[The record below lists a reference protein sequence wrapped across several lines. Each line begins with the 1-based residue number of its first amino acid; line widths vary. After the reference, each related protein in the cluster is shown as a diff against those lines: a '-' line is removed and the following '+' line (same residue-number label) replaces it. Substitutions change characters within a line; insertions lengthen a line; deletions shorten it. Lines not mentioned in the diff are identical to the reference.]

1 MPRKVV
7 KGTTENLNILR
18 DKINYIGFELEK
30 VPEFLKEFEPLNY
43 RVPKVYDETT
53 YKVYKYVKIKD
64 IEILITPKDRLDDLS
79 ERYKLASP
87 LFTYMKPETNEDIE
101 KYAYFLKMIN
111 QTRISDIE
119 NIEKE
124 QKEFEKEIPFDVK
137 FSNNFK
143 WQIFYSDYA
152 DKYFMLASTNET
164 DNSPMFYL
172 LKRKIEEN
180 KSRRKKEGTIF
191 IPISNEEYSEAILK
205 KSEIEDLENYLW
217 YFTKNWPSIY
227 EVTDQEG
234 NTFLQIVGDTI
245 IYDKMTSQ
253 YRIVLKDKKDAMK
266 KYKLIKALFILAYDL
281 PNEYKFQVKIS
292 EDGGIDFYYKD
303 EKIEYD
309 SLAEFLKKE
318 SINKIKENDKVKNDT
333 KEIKAD
339 IKDLQKQEEEKYQ
352 EYLNKEREIV
362 TFLECKKTFV
372 GRIKYFF
379 KGKKSKKGQEVSEH
393 SANKDRMKEILN
405 QDKETSTHYKEEE
418 IESRNYTVEDIIKIG
433 KELEDNRKENKN
445 SKLDLKA
452 LQNKVENL
460 DKKIKN
466 ATEYLNE
473 IDEHKKSIFEFWKYA
488 NKDESKML
496 VEGEEQEEVSNR
508 QTLKKT
514 FDYEEDIES
523 LASKIDNQQREKLTH
538 QEQDALFASNFVLD
552 GINIVSKTKLLKSD
566 ENKLESLLSELKDDY
581 KKDIDKIE
589 EKDFDIFGNVSEDR
603 TKIKTLKNN
612 KHRESEKDKYKVLNV
627 NLNTEMDTFIEKLK
641 ELRKILIDESEKIE
655 VPYDISLYK
664 ASNEKIEPEGFD
676 KFSINPFETLN
687 NLEKISTSKET
698 YLYKINV
705 PEGTKLVFYSNITFF
720 ENNNQT
726 LPLGM
731 DISQEGLINMDLYSL
746 ELKNKDEFNINIAKD
761 EFNSFV
767 KRVKV
772 YEYDIK
778 QKQ

>member
-205 KSEIEDLENYLW
+205 KSEIDDLENYLW

-227 EVTDQEG
+227 EVTDQER

-339 IKDLQKQEEEKYQ
+339 IKDFQKQEEEKYQ

-627 NLNTEMDTFIEKLK
+627 NLNTEINTFIEKLK

>member
-227 EVTDQEG
+227 EVTDQER
-234 NTFLQIVGDTI
+234 NTFLQIGGDTI

-767 KRVKV
+767 KKVKV

>member
-227 EVTDQEG
+227 EVTDQER